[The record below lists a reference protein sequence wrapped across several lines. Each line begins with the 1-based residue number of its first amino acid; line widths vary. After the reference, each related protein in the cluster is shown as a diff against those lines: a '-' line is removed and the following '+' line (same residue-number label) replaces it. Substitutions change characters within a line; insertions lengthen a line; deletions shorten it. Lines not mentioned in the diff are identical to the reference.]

1 MNRFVRQDSSLE
13 QTIKQVVQKN
23 FPAVDIAALSGPNV
37 ESFGKNS
44 MSRLPGG
51 IQIVNI
57 VENSGV
63 SSKRLMLMSTSRWGG
78 THIAK

>member
-1 MNRFVRQDSSLE
+1 MNRFIRQDSSLE

-23 FPAVDIAALSGPNV
+23 FPAVDIATLSGPNV

-51 IQIVNI
+51 VKVVNI
-57 VENSGV
+57 VENNAA

-78 THIAK
+78 SHIAK

>member
-23 FPAVDIAALSGPNV
+23 FPAVDIATLSGPNV

-57 VENSGV
+57 VKNSGV